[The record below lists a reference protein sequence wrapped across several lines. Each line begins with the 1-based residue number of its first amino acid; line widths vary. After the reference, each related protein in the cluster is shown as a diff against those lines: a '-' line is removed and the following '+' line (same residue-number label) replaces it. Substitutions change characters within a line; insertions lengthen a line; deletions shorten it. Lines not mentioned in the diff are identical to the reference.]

1 LADLADNTDPKRNEG
16 LTKSLRRRYAK
27 ALQSLGSIPSI
38 RRPSSDS
45 AGSAIIS
52 PGEVS
57 NVTSQ
62 ALPRQVSTRPEP
74 SGSLTTGESAPE
86 ALAGPAKT
94 VRIGAI
100 DPTNGDENVQS
111 KTNVDQ
117 NLELAK
123 ANLLLFRDTL
133 KGIAERVKKTRL

>member
-1 LADLADNTDPKRNEG
+1 
-16 LTKSLRRRYAK
+16 
-27 ALQSLGSIPSI
+27 
-38 RRPSSDS
+38 
-45 AGSAIIS
+45 
-52 PGEVS
+52 
-57 NVTSQ
+57 
-62 ALPRQVSTRPEP
+62 
-74 SGSLTTGESAPE
+74 LTTRESAPE